1 MKIHNKKNK
10 TLKGGNVIASGG
22 YGCIFRP
29 ALKCISKKYEKN
41 QVSKLMTIKHI
52 KEEYNDIVKYKPYLE
67 KIPNYKKY
75 FLIDGFSICTPDK
88 LSPSDLK
95 DYDSKCKALKKD
107 GFTSENINNSLNK
120 VLSLNI
126 PYGGLDVGDFI
137 ETIIS
142 IDQLIVLNISL
153 IEILLKGILPM
164 NKYDIYHC
172 DIKESNI
179 LVNKTNEMT
188 TILIDWGLSAKYD
201 GENIPKQ
208 MYERPLQYNLPYSII
223 LFNDIFKK
231 KYIEFLKEKPNPNY
245 YNIRA
250 FVIDYIFFW
259 NEKRGPGHIKY
270 MIGIM
275 ESLFDHTIMNID
287 KNHRREIIEME
298 FTYYYIIE
306 YLTQVLLKFTRD
318 GNFMIKDYFN
328 KVFLKIVDV
337 WGLIITYY
345 PILNILHNNYEKLDD
360 IELKLFNKLKYIFLH
375 YLFEPRTEAI
385 QIQNLVEDLK
395 ELNLIFK
402 MANKN
407 KIAKSIIS
415 LTKSYRSKKSSK
427 KSTHKNKKQSRTLY
441 FISTAKKEQSS
452 SQ

>member
-1 MKIHNKKNK
+1 
-10 TLKGGNVIASGG
+10 
-22 YGCIFRP
+22 
-29 ALKCISKKYEKN
+29 
-41 QVSKLMTIKHI
+41 
-52 KEEYNDIVKYKPYLE
+52 
-67 KIPNYKKY
+67 
-75 FLIDGFSICTPDK
+75 
-88 LSPSDLK
+88 
-95 DYDSKCKALKKD
+95 
-107 GFTSENINNSLNK
+107 
-120 VLSLNI
+120 
-126 PYGGLDVGDFI
+126 
-137 ETIIS
+137 
-142 IDQLIVLNISL
+142 
-153 IEILLKGILPM
+153 
-164 NKYDIYHC
+164 
-172 DIKESNI
+172 
-179 LVNKTNEMT
+179 
-188 TILIDWGLSAKYD
+188 
-201 GENIPKQ
+201 
-208 MYERPLQYNLPYSII
+208 
-223 LFNDIFKK
+223 
-231 KYIEFLKEKPNPNY
+231 
-245 YNIRA
+245 
-250 FVIDYIFFW
+250 
-259 NEKRGPGHIKY
+259 
-270 MIGIM
+270 M

-415 LTKSYRSKKSSK
+415 LT
-427 KSTHKNKKQSRTLY
+427 
-441 FISTAKKEQSS
+441 FCF
-452 SQ
+452 